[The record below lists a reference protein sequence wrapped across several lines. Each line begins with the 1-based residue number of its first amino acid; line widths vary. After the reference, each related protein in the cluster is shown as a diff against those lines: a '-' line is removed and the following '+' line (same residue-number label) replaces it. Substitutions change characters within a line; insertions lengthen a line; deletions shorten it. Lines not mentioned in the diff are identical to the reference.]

1 MIENDF
7 AVIMDFYFK
16 NNVTTG
22 VSNNNQSRPT
32 FHRHS

>member
-7 AVIMDFYFK
+7 AVIIDFHFK
-16 NNVTTG
+16 SNVTAG

-32 FHRHS
+32 FLIYS